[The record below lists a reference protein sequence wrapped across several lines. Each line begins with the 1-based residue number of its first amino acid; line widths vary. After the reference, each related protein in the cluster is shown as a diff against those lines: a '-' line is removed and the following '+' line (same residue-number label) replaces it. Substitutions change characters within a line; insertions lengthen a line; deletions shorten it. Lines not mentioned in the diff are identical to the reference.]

1 METIQHVIA
10 SFNIFSV
17 LISALPSIFNPLAEG
32 FRELFQV
39 LFSSIKQMVTLN
51 PGLVFGAI
59 FMSLVYFV
67 INFSSRL
74 RKVRA

>member
-1 METIQHVIA
+1 METLHQVLA
-10 SFNIFSV
+10 SFDIFSV
-17 LISALPSIFNPLAEG
+17 LVSAFPSIFNPLMEG

-51 PGLVFGAI
+51 PGLVLGSI

-67 INFSSRL
+67 INTFSRL